1 MCLDYTSLLPLL
13 LFAFKFL
20 WERLRGLFVAAPAG
34 ACAGGACALPG
45 AGGGAPAAAVE
56 GKEVEVAYV
65 RSIEEWRELLQSA
78 QADGV
83 AVVVDFTATWCGP
96 CQKIAPFFAKLASQ
110 HPAHKFVKA
119 RAARALR
126 AEDEKLRCVPLHPTP
141 APFPP
146 EQVDVDEVS
155 ELQDEAAVRA
165 MPTFQLYKASK
176 KVAEVTGALEGP
188 LNSMV
193 VNNCA

>member
-1 MCLDYTSLLPLL
+1 MSPFIRLPP
-13 LFAFKFL
+13 
-20 WERLRGLFVAAPAG
+20 V
-34 ACAGGACALPG
+34 
-45 AGGGAPAAAVE
+45 
-56 GKEVEVAYV
+56 
-65 RSIEEWRELLQSA
+65 S
-78 QADGV
+78 
-83 AVVVDFTATWCGP
+83 
-96 CQKIAPFFAKLASQ
+96 
-110 HPAHKFVKA
+110 
-119 RAARALR
+119 
-126 AEDEKLRCVPLHPTP
+126 
-141 APFPP
+141 PP